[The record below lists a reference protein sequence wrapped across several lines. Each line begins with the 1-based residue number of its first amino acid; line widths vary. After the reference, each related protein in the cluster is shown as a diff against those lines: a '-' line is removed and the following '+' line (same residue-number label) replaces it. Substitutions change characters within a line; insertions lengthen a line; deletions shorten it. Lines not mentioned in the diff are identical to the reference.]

1 MRIRL
6 VSLSILMMMLGPS
19 LVHAVPQPTYYLAL
33 GDSLAIGVQPS
44 AGGDVATNR
53 GYADDL
59 YSVFRSRFRGL
70 ALAKLG
76 CSGETTTSMIHGGI
90 CTYAEGSQLSAAVNF
105 LLTHRVAFVTLDI
118 GGNNIDKCV
127 SLAGIDSTC
136 VTDAINTVASDLP
149 QILAEL
155 RSAAG
160 PYTLIVGMNYYD
172 PFLAAWKL
180 GPAGQLLANAS
191 LLATNAF
198 NGVLEK
204 VYRDPAFD
212 VPVADVADAYQINNP
227 LPIFNLPLNV
237 FIELTWTWIG
247 APPPFGPDI
256 HPNAVGYAVIAG
268 EFARKIDAPLGR
280 GYF

>member
-6 VSLSILMMMLGPS
+6 VTFSILVMLLGPA

-44 AGGDVATNR
+44 LSGDVATNQ

-59 YSVFRSRFRGL
+59 YSVFRTRFRGL
-70 ALAKLG
+70 TLAKLG

-90 CTYAEGSQLSAAVNF
+90 CTYADGSQLAAAVNF

-118 GGNNIDKCV
+118 GGNDIDHCV
-127 SLAGIDSTC
+127 SLAGIDGTC
-136 VTDAINTVASDLP
+136 VTDAISTVGTDLP

-160 PYTLIVGMNYYD
+160 PDTLIVGMNYYD
-172 PFLAAWKL
+172 PFLAAWRL
-180 GPAGQLLANAS
+180 GPSGQLLANAS
-191 LLATNAF
+191 LLATTAF
-198 NGVLEK
+198 NGLLEK
-204 VYRDPAFD
+204 VYGAFD
-212 VPVADVADAYQINNP
+212 IPVADVADAYQINNP

-237 FIELTWTWIG
+237 FIELIWTWIG
-247 APPPFGPDI
+247 APAPFGPDI
-256 HPNAVGYAVIAG
+256 HPNGVGYVAIAG
-268 EFARKIDAPLGR
+268 AFARKIEAP
-280 GYF
+280 

>member
-6 VSLSILMMMLGPS
+6 VSLSILVMMLGPA
-19 LVHAVPQPTYYLAL
+19 LAHAVPQPTYYLAL

-44 AGGDVATNR
+44 QSGDVATNQ

-90 CTYAEGSQLSAAVNF
+90 CTYADGSQLAAAVNF

-118 GGNNIDKCV
+118 GGNDIDHCV

-136 VTDAINTVASDLP
+136 VADAISTVGTDLP

-160 PYTLIVGMNYYD
+160 PDTLIVGMNYYD
-172 PFLAAWKL
+172 PFLAAWRL
-180 GPAGQLLANAS
+180 GPSGQLLANAS

-204 VYRDPAFD
+204 VYAAFD
-212 VPVADVADAYQINNP
+212 IPVADVADAYQINNP
-227 LPIFNLPLNV
+227 LAIFNLPLNV
-237 FIELTWTWIG
+237 FIELIWTWIG
-247 APPPFGPDI
+247 APAPFGPDV
-256 HPNAVGYAVIAG
+256 HPNAVGYVAIAG
-268 EFARKIDAPLGR
+268 AFARKIETP
-280 GYF
+280 

>member
-1 MRIRL
+1 MRVRL
-6 VSLSILMMMLGPS
+6 VSLSVLVMLLGPA

-44 AGGDVATNR
+44 LSGDVATNQ

-59 YSVFRSRFRGL
+59 YAVFRTRFRGL

-90 CTYAEGSQLSAAVNF
+90 CSYPEGSQLAAAVNF

-118 GGNNIDKCV
+118 GGNDIDHCV

-136 VTDAINTVASDLP
+136 VTAAISTVGTDLP

-160 PYTLIVGMNYYD
+160 PDTLIVAMNYYD
-172 PFLAAWKL
+172 PFLAAWRL
-180 GPAGQLLANAS
+180 GPGGQLLANAS
-191 LLATNAF
+191 LLVTTAF
-198 NGVLEK
+198 NGVLETA
-204 VYRDPAFD
+204 YRAFD
-212 VPVADVADAYQINNP
+212 IPVADVADAYQINNP
-227 LPIFNLPLNV
+227 SPIFNLPLNV

-247 APPPFGPDI
+247 APAPFGPDI
-256 HPNAVGYAVIAG
+256 HPNAVGYVVIAG
-268 EFARKIDAPLGR
+268 AFAKKIETP
-280 GYF
+280 